1 MAKKCIRVVSAAIVR
16 EGRYLITQ
24 RQEKAVLPLLWEF
37 PGGKVE
43 PGETDEVALRRE
55 LRERIGVDAVVAE
68 HLSSTER
75 EYDKYVVELHLYRC
89 DIGTAEP
96 RVGNVRA
103 LQWVSSSEFG
113 EYEFTPAD
121 QRSMDALLFPTA
133 RKAAARRR

>member
-1 MAKKCIRVVSAAIVR
+1 VSAAIVR
-16 EGRYLITQ
+16 DGRYLITQ

-55 LRERIGVDAVVAE
+55 LRERIGVDASVAE

-75 EYDKYVVELHLYRC
+75 EYDKYLVELHLYRC

-103 LQWVSSSEFG
+103 LQWVSSDEFG
-113 EYEFTPAD
+113 QFEFTPAD
-121 QRSMDALLFPTA
+121 QRSMDSLLFPKVA
-133 RKAAARRR
+133 RAPAKKR